1 MAIGQIV
8 GQQPAQSRVG
18 PVATG
23 QAYAQQIAGGMPFE
37 QVVAPGLQFSPEAPM
52 GLTQAQLDLISA
64 GEAPVMPVA
73 PTIGE
78 PVAPSIPTMPFAPI
92 GTPMPTLPFI
102 QRKFDMTEIGEPFE
116 PDFDFFLRD
125 IEERELA
132 DILEDIEVPSLFD
145 INIPEVPAMPA
156 QPASVEFEFGVGR
169 DFPAPEGSEGP
180 AFVVNP
186 DGTSLMMPPPP
197 QSGGVQQ
204 PSTTVGQTIGDIRD
218 TYTAEQVAEL
228 QRRERERQAQE
239 EANIIAK
246 YGSREN
252 LQNQIDAAL
261 GTNLVMPIDLE
272 PRIPVKQPPPVIP
285 NIPVFTPPPVPSL
298 FAEPRVNIDDIVS
311 PISAG
316 RITRRMPNLF
326 NLV

>member
-8 GQQPAQSRVG
+8 GQQPVQSRVG

-23 QAYAQQIAGGMPFE
+23 QAYAQQIAGGIPFE

-78 PVAPSIPTMPFAPI
+78 PVAPSIPTMPFAPV

-116 PDFDFFLRD
+116 PDLDFFLRD

-145 INIPEVPAMPA
+145 VQPTIPEVTTP
-156 QPASVEFEFGVGR
+156 SIFG
-169 DFPAPEGSEGP
+169 
-180 AFVVNP
+180 
-186 DGTSLMMPPPP
+186 
-197 QSGGVQQ
+197 
-204 PSTTVGQTIGDIRD
+204 
-218 TYTAEQVAEL
+218 
-228 QRRERERQAQE
+228 
-239 EANIIAK
+239 
-246 YGSREN
+246 
-252 LQNQIDAAL
+252 
-261 GTNLVMPIDLE
+261 
-272 PRIPVKQPPPVIP
+272 
-285 NIPVFTPPPVPSL
+285 FTPPVEQPLDIAPVMPQAPVFEPQPVMPTNLTGLPQMPYIPPVVTPSVL
-298 FAEPRVNIDDIVS
+298 TQPMINVDEIVS

-316 RITRRMPNLF
+316 RTVQRMPNLF

>member
-8 GQQPAQSRVG
+8 GKQPAPATG

-23 QAYAQQIAGGMPFE
+23 QAYAQQIAGGIPFE

-52 GLTQAQLDLISA
+52 GLTQAQLDLISS

-78 PVAPSIPTMPFAPI
+78 PVVPSEPMMPFAPV

-116 PDFDFFLRD
+116 PDLDFFLRD

-132 DILEDIEVPSLFD
+132 DILEDIEVPSLLD
-145 INIPEVPAMPA
+145 VQPTIPEVTTP
-156 QPASVEFEFGVGR
+156 SIFG
-169 DFPAPEGSEGP
+169 
-180 AFVVNP
+180 
-186 DGTSLMMPPPP
+186 
-197 QSGGVQQ
+197 
-204 PSTTVGQTIGDIRD
+204 
-218 TYTAEQVAEL
+218 
-228 QRRERERQAQE
+228 
-239 EANIIAK
+239 
-246 YGSREN
+246 
-252 LQNQIDAAL
+252 
-261 GTNLVMPIDLE
+261 
-272 PRIPVKQPPPVIP
+272 
-285 NIPVFTPPPVPSL
+285 FTPPIEQPLDIEPVMPQAPVFEPQPVMPTNLTGLPQMPYIPPVVTPSVL
-298 FAEPRVNIDDIVS
+298 TQPMINVDEIVS

-316 RITRRMPNLF
+316 RTVQRMPNLF

>member
-8 GQQPAQSRVG
+8 GQQPVQSKVG

-23 QAYAQQIAGGMPFE
+23 QAYAQQIAGGIPFE

-78 PVAPSIPTMPFAPI
+78 PVAPSIPTMPFAPV

-116 PDFDFFLRD
+116 PDLDFFLRD

-132 DILEDIEVPSLFD
+132 DILEDIEVPSLLD
-145 INIPEVPAMPA
+145 VQPTIPEVTTP
-156 QPASVEFEFGVGR
+156 SIFG
-169 DFPAPEGSEGP
+169 
-180 AFVVNP
+180 
-186 DGTSLMMPPPP
+186 
-197 QSGGVQQ
+197 
-204 PSTTVGQTIGDIRD
+204 
-218 TYTAEQVAEL
+218 
-228 QRRERERQAQE
+228 
-239 EANIIAK
+239 
-246 YGSREN
+246 
-252 LQNQIDAAL
+252 
-261 GTNLVMPIDLE
+261 
-272 PRIPVKQPPPVIP
+272 
-285 NIPVFTPPPVPSL
+285 FTPPVEQPLDIAPVMPQAPVFEPPPDMPTNLTGLPQMPYIPPVVTPSVL
-298 FAEPRVNIDDIVS
+298 TQPMINVDEIVS

-316 RITRRMPNLF
+316 RTVQRMPNLF

>member
-78 PVAPSIPTMPFAPI
+78 PVAPSIPTMPFAPV

-116 PDFDFFLRD
+116 PDLDLFLRD

-132 DILEDIEVPSLFD
+132 DILEDIEVPSLLD
-145 INIPEVPAMPA
+145 VQPTIPEVTTP
-156 QPASVEFEFGVGR
+156 SIFG
-169 DFPAPEGSEGP
+169 
-180 AFVVNP
+180 
-186 DGTSLMMPPPP
+186 
-197 QSGGVQQ
+197 
-204 PSTTVGQTIGDIRD
+204 
-218 TYTAEQVAEL
+218 
-228 QRRERERQAQE
+228 
-239 EANIIAK
+239 
-246 YGSREN
+246 
-252 LQNQIDAAL
+252 
-261 GTNLVMPIDLE
+261 
-272 PRIPVKQPPPVIP
+272 
-285 NIPVFTPPPVPSL
+285 FTPPVEQPLDIAPVMPQAPVFEPQPVMPTNLTGLPQMPYIPPVVTPSVL
-298 FAEPRVNIDDIVS
+298 TQPMINVDEIVS

-316 RITRRMPNLF
+316 RTVQRMPNLF

>member
-37 QVVAPGLQFSPEAPM
+37 QVVAPGLQFSPQAPM
-52 GLTQAQLDLISA
+52 GLTQEQLDLISA

-78 PVAPSIPTMPFAPI
+78 PVAPSIPTMPFAPV

-116 PDFDFFLRD
+116 PDLDFFLRD

-132 DILEDIEVPSLFD
+132 DILEDIEVPSLLD
-145 INIPEVPAMPA
+145 VQPTIPEVTTP
-156 QPASVEFEFGVGR
+156 SIFG
-169 DFPAPEGSEGP
+169 
-180 AFVVNP
+180 
-186 DGTSLMMPPPP
+186 
-197 QSGGVQQ
+197 
-204 PSTTVGQTIGDIRD
+204 
-218 TYTAEQVAEL
+218 
-228 QRRERERQAQE
+228 
-239 EANIIAK
+239 
-246 YGSREN
+246 
-252 LQNQIDAAL
+252 
-261 GTNLVMPIDLE
+261 
-272 PRIPVKQPPPVIP
+272 
-285 NIPVFTPPPVPSL
+285 FTPPVEQPLDIAPVMPQAPVFEPQPVMPTNLTGLPQMPYIPPVVTPSVL
-298 FAEPRVNIDDIVS
+298 TQPMINVDEIVS

-316 RITRRMPNLF
+316 RTVQRMPNLF
-326 NLV
+326 NIV

>member
-8 GQQPAQSRVG
+8 GQQPVQSKVG

-78 PVAPSIPTMPFAPI
+78 PVAPSIPTMPFAPV

-116 PDFDFFLRD
+116 PDLDLFLRD

-145 INIPEVPAMPA
+145 VQPTIPEVTTP
-156 QPASVEFEFGVGR
+156 SIFG
-169 DFPAPEGSEGP
+169 
-180 AFVVNP
+180 
-186 DGTSLMMPPPP
+186 
-197 QSGGVQQ
+197 
-204 PSTTVGQTIGDIRD
+204 
-218 TYTAEQVAEL
+218 
-228 QRRERERQAQE
+228 
-239 EANIIAK
+239 
-246 YGSREN
+246 
-252 LQNQIDAAL
+252 
-261 GTNLVMPIDLE
+261 
-272 PRIPVKQPPPVIP
+272 
-285 NIPVFTPPPVPSL
+285 FTPPVEQPLDIAPVMPQAPVFEPQPVMPTNLTGLPQMPYIPPVVTPSVL
-298 FAEPRVNIDDIVS
+298 REPMINVEEIVS

-316 RITRRMPNLF
+316 RTVQRMPNLF
-326 NLV
+326 NIV

>member
-8 GQQPAQSRVG
+8 GQQPVQSKVG

-78 PVAPSIPTMPFAPI
+78 PVAPSIPTMPFAPV

-116 PDFDFFLRD
+116 PDLDFFLRD

-132 DILEDIEVPSLFD
+132 DILEDIEVPSLLD
-145 INIPEVPAMPA
+145 VQPTIPEVTTP
-156 QPASVEFEFGVGR
+156 SIFG
-169 DFPAPEGSEGP
+169 
-180 AFVVNP
+180 
-186 DGTSLMMPPPP
+186 
-197 QSGGVQQ
+197 
-204 PSTTVGQTIGDIRD
+204 
-218 TYTAEQVAEL
+218 
-228 QRRERERQAQE
+228 
-239 EANIIAK
+239 
-246 YGSREN
+246 
-252 LQNQIDAAL
+252 
-261 GTNLVMPIDLE
+261 
-272 PRIPVKQPPPVIP
+272 
-285 NIPVFTPPPVPSL
+285 FTPPVEQPLDIAPVMPQAPVFEPQPVMPTNLTGLPQMPYIPPVVTPSVL
-298 FAEPRVNIDDIVS
+298 TQPMINVDEIVS

-316 RITRRMPNLF
+316 RSVQRMPNLF
-326 NLV
+326 NIV

>member
-52 GLTQAQLDLISA
+52 GLTQEELDFIA
-64 GEAPVMPVA
+64 KGPAPVMPVV

-78 PVAPSIPTMPFAPI
+78 PVAPSIPTMPFAPV

-116 PDFDFFLRD
+116 PDLDLFLRD

-145 INIPEVPAMPA
+145 VQPTIPEVTTPSIFGFTPPVE
-156 QPASVEFEFGVGR
+156 QPL
-169 DFPAPEGSEGP
+169 DIAP
-180 AFVVNP
+180 
-186 DGTSLMMPPPP
+186 
-197 QSGGVQQ
+197 
-204 PSTTVGQTIGDIRD
+204 
-218 TYTAEQVAEL
+218 
-228 QRRERERQAQE
+228 
-239 EANIIAK
+239 
-246 YGSREN
+246 
-252 LQNQIDAAL
+252 
-261 GTNLVMPIDLE
+261 VMPQAPVFE
-272 PRIPVKQPPPVIP
+272 PQPVIP
-285 NIPVFTPPPVPSL
+285 PVVSTPVIPTNLTGLPQMPYIPPVVTPSVL
-298 FAEPRVNIDDIVS
+298 TQPRINVDDIVS

-316 RITRRMPNLF
+316 RITQRMPNLF
-326 NLV
+326 NIV

>member
-37 QVVAPGLQFSPEAPM
+37 QVVAPGLQFSPQAPM

-78 PVAPSIPTMPFAPI
+78 PVAPSIPTMPFAPV

-116 PDFDFFLRD
+116 PDLDFFLRD

-132 DILEDIEVPSLFD
+132 DILEDIEVPSLLD
-145 INIPEVPAMPA
+145 VQPTIPEVTTP
-156 QPASVEFEFGVGR
+156 SIFG
-169 DFPAPEGSEGP
+169 
-180 AFVVNP
+180 
-186 DGTSLMMPPPP
+186 
-197 QSGGVQQ
+197 
-204 PSTTVGQTIGDIRD
+204 
-218 TYTAEQVAEL
+218 
-228 QRRERERQAQE
+228 
-239 EANIIAK
+239 
-246 YGSREN
+246 
-252 LQNQIDAAL
+252 
-261 GTNLVMPIDLE
+261 
-272 PRIPVKQPPPVIP
+272 
-285 NIPVFTPPPVPSL
+285 FTPPVEQPLDIAPVMPQAPVFEPQPVMPTNLTGLPQMPYIPPVVTPSVL
-298 FAEPRVNIDDIVS
+298 TQPMINVDEIVS

-316 RITRRMPNLF
+316 RTVQRMPNLF

>member
-8 GQQPAQSRVG
+8 GQQPVQSKVG

-78 PVAPSIPTMPFAPI
+78 PVAPSIPTMPFAPV

-116 PDFDFFLRD
+116 PDLDLFLRD

-132 DILEDIEVPSLFD
+132 DILEDIEVPSLLD
-145 INIPEVPAMPA
+145 VQPTIPEVTTP
-156 QPASVEFEFGVGR
+156 SIFG
-169 DFPAPEGSEGP
+169 
-180 AFVVNP
+180 
-186 DGTSLMMPPPP
+186 
-197 QSGGVQQ
+197 
-204 PSTTVGQTIGDIRD
+204 
-218 TYTAEQVAEL
+218 
-228 QRRERERQAQE
+228 
-239 EANIIAK
+239 
-246 YGSREN
+246 
-252 LQNQIDAAL
+252 
-261 GTNLVMPIDLE
+261 
-272 PRIPVKQPPPVIP
+272 
-285 NIPVFTPPPVPSL
+285 FTPPVEQPLDIAPVMPQAPIFEPQPVMPTNLTGLPQMPYIPPVVTPSVL
-298 FAEPRVNIDDIVS
+298 TQPMINVDEIVS

-316 RITRRMPNLF
+316 RTVQRMPNLF

>member
-23 QAYAQQIAGGMPFE
+23 QAYAQQIAGGIPFE

-92 GTPMPTLPFI
+92 GTPMPTLPFVE
-102 QRKFDMTEIGEPFE
+102 RKFDMTEIGEPFE
-116 PDFDFFLRD
+116 PDLDFFLRD

-132 DILEDIEVPSLFD
+132 DILEDIEVPSLLD
-145 INIPEVPAMPA
+145 VQPTIPEVTTP
-156 QPASVEFEFGVGR
+156 SIFG
-169 DFPAPEGSEGP
+169 
-180 AFVVNP
+180 
-186 DGTSLMMPPPP
+186 
-197 QSGGVQQ
+197 
-204 PSTTVGQTIGDIRD
+204 
-218 TYTAEQVAEL
+218 
-228 QRRERERQAQE
+228 
-239 EANIIAK
+239 
-246 YGSREN
+246 
-252 LQNQIDAAL
+252 
-261 GTNLVMPIDLE
+261 
-272 PRIPVKQPPPVIP
+272 
-285 NIPVFTPPPVPSL
+285 FTPPVEQPLDIAPVMPQAPVFEPQPVMPTNLTGLPQMPYIPPVVTPSVL
-298 FAEPRVNIDDIVS
+298 TQPMINVDEIVS

-316 RITRRMPNLF
+316 RTVQRMPNLF
-326 NLV
+326 NIV

>member
-8 GQQPAQSRVG
+8 GQQPVQSKVG

-23 QAYAQQIAGGMPFE
+23 QAYAQQIAGGIPFE
-37 QVVAPGLQFSPEAPM
+37 QVVAPGLQFSPQAPM

-78 PVAPSIPTMPFAPI
+78 PVAPSIPTMPFAPV

-116 PDFDFFLRD
+116 PDLDFFLRD

-132 DILEDIEVPSLFD
+132 DISEDIEVPSLFD
-145 INIPEVPAMPA
+145 VQPTIPEVTTP
-156 QPASVEFEFGVGR
+156 SIFG
-169 DFPAPEGSEGP
+169 
-180 AFVVNP
+180 
-186 DGTSLMMPPPP
+186 
-197 QSGGVQQ
+197 
-204 PSTTVGQTIGDIRD
+204 
-218 TYTAEQVAEL
+218 
-228 QRRERERQAQE
+228 
-239 EANIIAK
+239 
-246 YGSREN
+246 
-252 LQNQIDAAL
+252 
-261 GTNLVMPIDLE
+261 
-272 PRIPVKQPPPVIP
+272 
-285 NIPVFTPPPVPSL
+285 FTPPVEQPLDIAPVMPQAPVFEPQPVMPTNLTGLPQMPYIPPVVTPSVL
-298 FAEPRVNIDDIVS
+298 TQPMINVDEIVS

-316 RITRRMPNLF
+316 RTVQRMPNLF

>member
-8 GQQPAQSRVG
+8 GQQPAPATG

-23 QAYAQQIAGGMPFE
+23 QAYAQQIAGGIPFE

-52 GLTQAQLDLISA
+52 GLTQAQLDLISS

-78 PVAPSIPTMPFAPI
+78 PVVPSEPMMPFAPV

-116 PDFDFFLRD
+116 PDLDFFLRD

-132 DILEDIEVPSLFD
+132 DILEDIEVPSLLD
-145 INIPEVPAMPA
+145 VQPTIPEVTTP
-156 QPASVEFEFGVGR
+156 SIFG
-169 DFPAPEGSEGP
+169 
-180 AFVVNP
+180 
-186 DGTSLMMPPPP
+186 
-197 QSGGVQQ
+197 
-204 PSTTVGQTIGDIRD
+204 
-218 TYTAEQVAEL
+218 
-228 QRRERERQAQE
+228 
-239 EANIIAK
+239 
-246 YGSREN
+246 
-252 LQNQIDAAL
+252 
-261 GTNLVMPIDLE
+261 
-272 PRIPVKQPPPVIP
+272 
-285 NIPVFTPPPVPSL
+285 FTPPIEQPLDIAPVMPQAPVFEPQPVMPTNLTGLPQMPYIPPVVTPSVL
-298 FAEPRVNIDDIVS
+298 TQPMINVDEIVS

-316 RITRRMPNLF
+316 RTVQRMPNLF

>member
-8 GQQPAQSRVG
+8 GQQPAPATG

-23 QAYAQQIAGGMPFE
+23 QAYAQQIAGGIPFE

-78 PVAPSIPTMPFAPI
+78 PVAPSIPTMPFAPV

-116 PDFDFFLRD
+116 PDLDFFLRD

-132 DILEDIEVPSLFD
+132 DISEDIEVPSLFD
-145 INIPEVPAMPA
+145 VQPTIPEVTTP
-156 QPASVEFEFGVGR
+156 SIFG
-169 DFPAPEGSEGP
+169 
-180 AFVVNP
+180 
-186 DGTSLMMPPPP
+186 
-197 QSGGVQQ
+197 
-204 PSTTVGQTIGDIRD
+204 
-218 TYTAEQVAEL
+218 
-228 QRRERERQAQE
+228 
-239 EANIIAK
+239 
-246 YGSREN
+246 
-252 LQNQIDAAL
+252 
-261 GTNLVMPIDLE
+261 
-272 PRIPVKQPPPVIP
+272 
-285 NIPVFTPPPVPSL
+285 FTPPVEQPLDIAPVMPQAPVFEPQPVMPTNLTGLPQMPYIPPVVTPSVL
-298 FAEPRVNIDDIVS
+298 TQPMINVDEIVS

-316 RITRRMPNLF
+316 RTVQRMPNLF

>member
-52 GLTQAQLDLISA
+52 GLTQAQLDLMSA
-64 GEAPVMPVA
+64 GEVPVMPVA

-78 PVAPSIPTMPFAPI
+78 PVAPSIPTMPFAPV

-116 PDFDFFLRD
+116 PDLDLFLRD

-145 INIPEVPAMPA
+145 VETPQVPVMPQAPIFEPQPVLPPQITPTQTLTNIGYDEADIEEILERQQTRP
-156 QPASVEFEFGVGR
+156 SRFFE
-169 DFPAPEGSEGP
+169 PAPVMP
-180 AFVVNP
+180 TAPIPTPVVP
-186 DGTSLMMPPPP
+186 
-197 QSGGVQQ
+197 
-204 PSTTVGQTIGDIRD
+204 
-218 TYTAEQVAEL
+218 
-228 QRRERERQAQE
+228 
-239 EANIIAK
+239 
-246 YGSREN
+246 
-252 LQNQIDAAL
+252 
-261 GTNLVMPIDLE
+261 TNLTGLPQMPYIPPVVTPSVLTQ
-272 PRIPVKQPPPVIP
+272 PRINV
-285 NIPVFTPPPVPSL
+285 
-298 FAEPRVNIDDIVS
+298 DDIVS
-311 PISAG
+311 PIGAG
-316 RITRRMPNLF
+316 RITQRMPNLF
-326 NLV
+326 NIV

>member
-8 GQQPAQSRVG
+8 GKQPAPATG

-23 QAYAQQIAGGMPFE
+23 QAYAQQIAGGIPFE

-52 GLTQAQLDLISA
+52 GLTQAQLDLISS

-78 PVAPSIPTMPFAPI
+78 PVVPSEPMMPFAPV

-116 PDFDFFLRD
+116 PDLDFFLRD

-132 DILEDIEVPSLFD
+132 DILEDIEVPSLLD
-145 INIPEVPAMPA
+145 VQPTIPEVTTP
-156 QPASVEFEFGVGR
+156 SIFG
-169 DFPAPEGSEGP
+169 
-180 AFVVNP
+180 
-186 DGTSLMMPPPP
+186 
-197 QSGGVQQ
+197 
-204 PSTTVGQTIGDIRD
+204 
-218 TYTAEQVAEL
+218 
-228 QRRERERQAQE
+228 
-239 EANIIAK
+239 
-246 YGSREN
+246 
-252 LQNQIDAAL
+252 
-261 GTNLVMPIDLE
+261 
-272 PRIPVKQPPPVIP
+272 
-285 NIPVFTPPPVPSL
+285 FTPPIEQPLDIAPVMPQAPVFEPQPVMPTNLTGLPQMPYIPPVVTPSVL
-298 FAEPRVNIDDIVS
+298 TQPMINVDEIVS

-316 RITRRMPNLF
+316 RTVQRMPNLF

>member
-8 GQQPAQSRVG
+8 GQQPVQSRVG

-23 QAYAQQIAGGMPFE
+23 QAYAQQIAGGIPFE

-78 PVAPSIPTMPFAPI
+78 PVAPSIPTMPFAPV

-116 PDFDFFLRD
+116 PDLDFFLRD

-132 DILEDIEVPSLFD
+132 DILEDIEVPSLLD
-145 INIPEVPAMPA
+145 VQPTIPEVTTP
-156 QPASVEFEFGVGR
+156 SIFG
-169 DFPAPEGSEGP
+169 
-180 AFVVNP
+180 
-186 DGTSLMMPPPP
+186 
-197 QSGGVQQ
+197 
-204 PSTTVGQTIGDIRD
+204 
-218 TYTAEQVAEL
+218 
-228 QRRERERQAQE
+228 
-239 EANIIAK
+239 
-246 YGSREN
+246 
-252 LQNQIDAAL
+252 
-261 GTNLVMPIDLE
+261 
-272 PRIPVKQPPPVIP
+272 
-285 NIPVFTPPPVPSL
+285 FTPPVEQPLDIAPVMPQAPVFEPQPVMPTNLTGLPQMPYIPPVVTPSVL
-298 FAEPRVNIDDIVS
+298 TQPMINVDEIVS

-316 RITRRMPNLF
+316 RTVQRMPNLF

>member
-8 GQQPAQSRVG
+8 GQQPVQSKVG

-37 QVVAPGLQFSPEAPM
+37 QVVAPGLQFSPQAPM

-78 PVAPSIPTMPFAPI
+78 PVAPSEPMMPFAPV

-102 QRKFDMTEIGEPFE
+102 QGKFDMTEIGEPFE
-116 PDFDFFLRD
+116 PDLDFFLRD

-145 INIPEVPAMPA
+145 VQPTIPEVTTP
-156 QPASVEFEFGVGR
+156 SIFG
-169 DFPAPEGSEGP
+169 
-180 AFVVNP
+180 
-186 DGTSLMMPPPP
+186 
-197 QSGGVQQ
+197 
-204 PSTTVGQTIGDIRD
+204 
-218 TYTAEQVAEL
+218 
-228 QRRERERQAQE
+228 
-239 EANIIAK
+239 
-246 YGSREN
+246 
-252 LQNQIDAAL
+252 
-261 GTNLVMPIDLE
+261 
-272 PRIPVKQPPPVIP
+272 
-285 NIPVFTPPPVPSL
+285 FTPPVEQPLDIAPVMPQAPVFEPQPVMPTNLTGLPQMPYIPPVVTPSVL
-298 FAEPRVNIDDIVS
+298 REPMINVEEIVS

-316 RITRRMPNLF
+316 RTVQRMPNLF
-326 NLV
+326 NIV

>member
-8 GQQPAQSRVG
+8 GQQPAPATG

-37 QVVAPGLQFSPEAPM
+37 QVVAPGLQFSPQAPM

-78 PVAPSIPTMPFAPI
+78 PVAPSIPTMPFAPV

-116 PDFDFFLRD
+116 PDLDFFLRD

-132 DILEDIEVPSLFD
+132 DILEDIEVPSLLD
-145 INIPEVPAMPA
+145 VQPTIPEVTTP
-156 QPASVEFEFGVGR
+156 SIFG
-169 DFPAPEGSEGP
+169 
-180 AFVVNP
+180 
-186 DGTSLMMPPPP
+186 
-197 QSGGVQQ
+197 
-204 PSTTVGQTIGDIRD
+204 
-218 TYTAEQVAEL
+218 
-228 QRRERERQAQE
+228 
-239 EANIIAK
+239 
-246 YGSREN
+246 
-252 LQNQIDAAL
+252 
-261 GTNLVMPIDLE
+261 
-272 PRIPVKQPPPVIP
+272 
-285 NIPVFTPPPVPSL
+285 FTPPVEQPLDIAPVMPQAPVFEPQPVMPTNLTGLPQMPYIPPVVTPSVL
-298 FAEPRVNIDDIVS
+298 TQPMINVDEIVS

-316 RITRRMPNLF
+316 RTVQRMPNLF

>member
-8 GQQPAQSRVG
+8 GQQPVQSKVG

-64 GEAPVMPVA
+64 GEVPVMPTA

-78 PVAPSIPTMPFAPI
+78 PVAPSIPTMPFAPV

-116 PDFDFFLRD
+116 PDLDLFLRD

-145 INIPEVPAMPA
+145 VQPTILEVTTPSIFGFTPPVEQPLDIAPVMPQA
-156 QPASVEFEFGVGR
+156 PIFE
-169 DFPAPEGSEGP
+169 PQI
-180 AFVVNP
+180 
-186 DGTSLMMPPPP
+186 PP
-197 QSGGVQQ
+197 QV
-204 PSTTVGQTIGDIRD
+204 ST
-218 TYTAEQVAEL
+218 
-228 QRRERERQAQE
+228 
-239 EANIIAK
+239 
-246 YGSREN
+246 
-252 LQNQIDAAL
+252 
-261 GTNLVMPIDLE
+261 
-272 PRIPVKQPPPVIP
+272 PVIP
-285 NIPVFTPPPVPSL
+285 TNLTALPQMPYIPPVLTPSVL
-298 FAEPRVNIDDIVS
+298 TQPTINVDEIVS

-316 RITRRMPNLF
+316 RTVQRMPNLF
-326 NLV
+326 NIV